1 MILTPEMCH
10 NVNNQTSRQFT
21 HQSFFSLLK
30 LNTYRTQ
37 INHTSLGLNE
47 RRFWIFNHPGALKY
61 WLLSF
66 VRYCIVII
74 DICAALAY
82 RCMSVILIANM
93 RNEVHLQPRK
103 GIGCPKACVYGG
115 MGLLPYNLD
124 RMGLDEEDYNN
135 QNALNGSQVCGVLCV
150 CMCVGI
156 ERYVRQRRVTDTDT
170 HGRRE
175 GPSIMEQNE

>member
-1 MILTPEMCH
+1 MA
-10 NVNNQTSRQFT
+10 VQRQ
-21 HQSFFSLLK
+21 
-30 LNTYRTQ
+30 
-37 INHTSLGLNE
+37 
-47 RRFWIFNHPGALKY
+47 
-61 WLLSF
+61 
-66 VRYCIVII
+66 
-74 DICAALAY
+74 
-82 RCMSVILIANM
+82 
-93 RNEVHLQPRK
+93 
-103 GIGCPKACVYGG
+103 CVYGG

-135 QNALNGSQVCGVLCV
+135 QNALNGSQVCGVLCA